1 MIGRS
6 PVDKAGKAA
15 ARAVAHQLSKAATK
29 AGWRGQGSAV
39 KPGVTLWLFN
49 IAMENPS

>member
-15 ARAVAHQLSKAATK
+15 ARAVAHQLSKAGAK
-29 AGWRGQGSAV
+29 AGWKGQGFAENQALP
-39 KPGVTLWLFN
+39 PGYLT
-49 IAMENPS
+49 